1 MGLREALAP
10 KPTISDEDV
19 AKGLRWIT
27 REAVVAMGLFSI
39 TTSGVLAAYA
49 LVLGL
54 NSFQIGILAAAPF
67 LTQPVQILAIP
78 LVERIRRRKA
88 IAVLSWIPAQ
98 LAWLVIALIPVF
110 FDVPS
115 SGAAMMLLVTM
126 AVRGVFVSITN
137 CAWNGWIRDLV
148 PQQILGRFFA
158 RRQMWANLAAM
169 TFGLLAAF
177 FISYWEG
184 YAPGNEALGYT
195 ILLAFGAIFLGLP
208 GPVFISKVPE
218 PLMQPAP
225 GPKPSLFSTI
235 APPFRDPNY
244 RRLLLFLFLWGFALN
259 MSTPFFAVYM
269 LQRLE
274 LALPVVIGFS
284 ILSQAANILFLRL
297 WGPLSDRV
305 GIKAILS
312 VSASLYLLVV
322 LGWTFTAMPDP
333 HYLTIYLL
341 AGLHIFAGIA
351 AGGAGFTT
359 GTIGLKLAPK
369 GRATAYLAAAAL
381 ASSLGAGLG
390 PMAGGLLGDFFK
402 TRQLSLFFSWI
413 DPFRSIELPTFD
425 IVGFDFIFCITF
437 IIGFFTVSMLGAL
450 REEGESSREIVMDA
464 LLAPMRDAVRPMSS
478 VPGLSFLGQFP
489 YGILRRVPIPGL
501 DVALG
506 VTAYQLADMA
516 KATTVAAVQTQKRVA
531 RIARALERAL
541 IGVSGTTEDM
551 EMHSSEVARQTARG
565 AMHAGKE
572 TDLDVV
578 RLTHSA
584 MLGIARTFGKPGM
597 NARDA
602 LRGAGY
608 GIVQGAQE
616 TGVDYAEAAA
626 RAVEAARK
634 VAEEAGLSEEQA
646 AVYAAQGALDAAA
659 AMGAEALAQV
669 AASLPEDDLPLDFS
683 QWKS

>member
-1 MGLREALAP
+1 MGLRERLAP

-27 REAVVAMGLFSI
+27 WEAVVAMGLFSV

-54 NSFQIGILAAAPF
+54 SNLQIGILAAAPF
-67 LTQPVQILAIP
+67 LTQPVQILVIP
-78 LVERIRRRKA
+78 LVERIRRRKL

-115 SGAAMMLLVTM
+115 SGAAMMLLITM
-126 AVRGVFVSITN
+126 AARGIFVAITN

-148 PQQILGRFFA
+148 PQQILGGFFA

-184 YAPGNEALGYT
+184 HAPGNEALGYT

-208 GPVFISKVPE
+208 GPLFISKVPE

-225 GPKPSLFSTI
+225 GVKPSLLSTI

-244 RRLLLFLFLWGFALN
+244 RRLLLFLFLWGLALN
-259 MSTPFFAVYM
+259 MSIPFFAVYM

-274 LALPVVIGFS
+274 LALPLVIGFS

-297 WGPLSDRV
+297 WGPLSDRL

-322 LGWTFTAMPDP
+322 LGWTFTAMPDR
-333 HYLTIYLL
+333 HYLTIPLL
-341 AGLHIFAGIA
+341 AGLHVFAGIA

-369 GRATAYLAAAAL
+369 GKATAYLAAAAL
-381 ASSLGAGLG
+381 ATSLGGGVGPLLG
-390 PMAGGLLGDFFK
+390 GRLGDFFAN
-402 TRQLSLFFSWI
+402 RQLSLELSWI
-413 DPFRSIELPTFD
+413 DPFRSIELPTFN
-425 IVGFDFIFCITF
+425 IVGFEFIFCITF
-437 IIGFFTVSMLGAL
+437 IIGILTVSLLGSL
-450 REEGESSREIVMDA
+450 REEGEVSREIVMDA
-464 LLAPMRDAVRPMSS
+464 LLAPMRDAVRPVSS

-516 KATTVAAVQTQKRVA
+516 RATTVAAVQTQRRVA
-531 RIARALERAL
+531 RIGRALEKAL
-541 IGVSGTTEDM
+541 TGVSGTTEDI
-551 EMHSSEVARQTARG
+551 EKYSSEVARQTARG

-572 TDLDVV
+572 TDLDVG

-584 MLGIARTFGKPGM
+584 MLGIARTFGKAGIS
-597 NARDA
+597 ARDA

-608 GIVQGAQE
+608 GIVQGANE
-616 TGVDYAEAAA
+616 TGIDYAEAAA
-626 RAVEAARK
+626 RGVEAARK
-634 VAEEAGLSEEQA
+634 VAERAGLNEEQA
-646 AVYAAQGALDAAA
+646 AVYVAQGALDAAA
-659 AMGAEALAQV
+659 AMGAEALANV
-669 AASLPEDDLPLDFS
+669 EASLPEDALPLDFS
-683 QWKS
+683 EWKT

>member
-1 MGLREALAP
+1 
-10 KPTISDEDV
+10 
-19 AKGLRWIT
+19 
-27 REAVVAMGLFSI
+27 MGLFSV

-67 LTQPVQILAIP
+67 LTQPIQILAIP

-98 LAWLVIALIPVF
+98 LSWLVIALIPVF

-115 SGAAMMLLVTM
+115 SGAAMMLLITM
-126 AVRGVFVSITN
+126 AVRGVFVAITN

-225 GPKPSLFSTI
+225 GPKTSLLSTI

-244 RRLLLFLFLWGFALN
+244 RRLLVFLFLWGLALN

-274 LALPVVIGFS
+274 LALPMVIGFS
-284 ILSQAANILFLRL
+284 ILSQASNILFLRL
-297 WGPLSDRV
+297 WGPLSDRL

-322 LGWTFTAMPDP
+322 LGWAFTAMPDF
-333 HYLTIYLL
+333 HHLTIPLL
-341 AGLHIFAGIA
+341 AGLHVFAGIA

-359 GTIGLKLAPK
+359 ATIGLKLAPYGK
-369 GRATAYLAAAAL
+369 ATAYLAAAAL
-381 ASSLGAGLG
+381 ATSLGAGLG
-390 PMAGGLLGDFFK
+390 PLLGGLLGDFFAN
-402 TRQLSLFFSWI
+402 RQLTLVFSWI
-413 DPFRSIELPTFD
+413 DPTGSISLPAFD
-425 IVGFDFIFCITF
+425 VVGFDFIFLITF
-437 IIGFFTVSMLGAL
+437 IIGLFTVSMLASL
-450 REEGESSREIVMDA
+450 REEGEASREIVMDA
-464 LLAPMRDAVRPMSS
+464 LLAPMRDAVRPVSS
-478 VPGLSFLGQFP
+478 VPGLSFLSTFP

-516 KATTVAAVQTQKRVA
+516 KATTVAAVQAQKRVA
-531 RIARALERAL
+531 RIGRALEKAL
-541 IGVSGTTEDM
+541 TGVSGTTK
-551 EMHSSEVARQTARG
+551 EMKIHSGEVARQTARG
-565 AMHAGKE
+565 AMHAREEADIDIG
-572 TDLDVV
+572 

-584 MLGIARTFGKPGM
+584 MLGIARTFGRAGSD
-597 NARDA
+597 ARDA

-608 GIVQGAQE
+608 GIVQGANE
-616 TGVDYAEAAA
+616 TGIDYAEAAA
-626 RAVEAARK
+626 KGVAAARK
-634 VAEEAGLSEEQA
+634 VAERAGLSEEQA
-646 AVYAAQGALDAAA
+646 AVYVAQGALDAAA
-659 AMGAEALAQV
+659 AMGAEALANV
-669 AASLPEDDLPLDFS
+669 EASLPEDALPLDFTEGRT
-683 QWKS
+683 